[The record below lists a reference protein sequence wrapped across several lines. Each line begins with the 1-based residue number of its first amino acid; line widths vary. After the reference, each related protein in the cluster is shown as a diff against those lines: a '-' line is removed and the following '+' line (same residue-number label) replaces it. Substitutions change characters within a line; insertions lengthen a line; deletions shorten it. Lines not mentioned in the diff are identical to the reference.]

1 MKLQTSIP
9 PRRDGTVRVPADNGE
24 TFVFTPDESGELTAD
39 VTCEP
44 TIKRLLAGGLFFP
57 ADPADFDAALKLA
70 QPPPPAAEDPPADS
84 DDDPI
89 KPIALP
95 VEANTPPVPLRAG
108 KKSKK
113 ADE

>member
-9 PRRDGTVRVPADNGE
+9 PRRDGTVRVLADNGE
-24 TFVFTPDESGELTAD
+24 TFVFAPDESGELTAD

-44 TIKRLLAGGLFFP
+44 TIKRLLAGGMFFP
-57 ADPADFDAALKLA
+57 ADPADFDAALIMA
-70 QPPPPAAEDPPADS
+70 QPQAPATEEAPVDA

-89 KPIALP
+89 DPNALP
-95 VEANTPPVPLRAG
+95 VEANTPPVPARAG
-108 KKSKK
+108 KRAKK